1 MAEAQD
7 LKRIGRYDIEG
18 VLGEGAMGVVYE
30 GVDTRLHRRVAVKTI
45 LKSALGS
52 SSATEYSMR
61 FAREA
66 QAVARLNHPNI
77 VQVFD
82 FAEEGD
88 VAYIVMELVRGRE
101 LKTFFDAKERFELK
115 EIVHIV
121 GELCDALH
129 FAHEAGIIHRDIKPA
144 NVMIDAQ
151 GRVKLTDFGVARIA
165 DPDRT
170 VSDKTQAGTV
180 VGTPAYMSPEQI
192 QGLALDRR
200 SDIFSAGV
208 ILYEFLC
215 SAKPFAG
222 TGAWAIAK
230 KILSEDPAPPSSR
243 NPALSPLFD
252 AVVSKA
258 LAKDVERRY
267 QTARQM
273 GFALQRAAE
282 GVAETDESEKTL
294 RMRAITGVAPAPAG
308 DPTVLRTVPLPVAAG
323 AKATELEFWR
333 SIKDGSDPADFDLY
347 IEQFPHGIYAALAK
361 RKSAKLR
368 GLASEGHEQERR
380 EIEEASRREA
390 EARQKLAEEK
400 AAMEAAL
407 ARREA
412 EFQQREAALNKR
424 EAATPGKTRY
434 VPALAALALVAAGA
448 GLWQAL
454 KPPDPMAQRVTEL
467 TAMLEESKQREAE
480 LEASRRREAD
490 LMKDLALARQRAA
503 EAQKSGDVT
512 RQREFAEQ
520 VRLRESEAKNQ
531 AAVTRQREVELARLQ
546 PDAAKKV
553 EPARPG
559 GSARPAEAV
568 KPAEPVKLAAATPAP
583 SPAPS
588 SITAPAP
595 DPAPPTVEALLQ
607 RAIALEAEGRNKEA
621 SRLLAQ
627 AVREGSGQA
636 AGQAAKRLGDLLQKG
651 APGLPRDYGE
661 ALRYYEIA
669 RLNGVDVTFAKGR

>member
-1 MAEAQD
+1 MPETPV
-7 LKRIGRYDIEG
+7 LKRIGRYDIER

-30 GVDTRLHRRVAVKTI
+30 GHDTRLHRKVAIKTI
-45 LKSALGS
+45 LKSALDS
-52 SSATEYSMR
+52 SSAKEYSMR

-88 VAYIVMELVRGRE
+88 VAYIVMEMVRGRE

-121 GELCDALH
+121 GELCEALH
-129 FAHEAGIIHRDIKPA
+129 FAHEAGIVHRDIKPA

-170 VSDKTQAGTV
+170 VSDKTQAGMV

-192 QGLALDRR
+192 QGLTLDRR

-215 SAKPFAG
+215 GAKPFAG
-222 TGAWAIAK
+222 VGAWAIAK
-230 KILSEDPAPPSSR
+230 KILSEQPDPPSSR

-252 AVVSKA
+252 AVVLKA
-258 LAKDVERRY
+258 LAKNVEHRY
-267 QTARQM
+267 QTARQL
-273 GFALQRAAE
+273 GYALQRAAE
-282 GVAETDESEKTL
+282 GVADTDDSERTL
-294 RMRAITGVAPAPAG
+294 RMRAMPGVAPAPTTG
-308 DPTVLRTVPLPVAAG
+308 DPTELRTVPAPVAA
-323 AKATELEFWR
+323 ATKATELEFWR
-333 SIKDGSDPADFDLY
+333 SIKDGNDPADFDLY
-347 IEQFPHGIYAALAK
+347 VEQFPNGIYAALAK

-368 GLASEGHEQERR
+368 GLASEGQEQERR
-380 EIEEASRREA
+380 EIEEAARREA

-412 EFQQREAALNKR
+412 EFQQREAALKQR
-424 EAATPGKTRY
+424 EAEGPRKTWT
-434 VPALAALALVAAGA
+434 VPALVVLALVAAAA

-467 TAMLEESKQREAE
+467 TAQLEESKRREAE
-480 LEASRRREAD
+480 LESSRKREAD
-490 LMKDLALARQRAA
+490 LLNELTLARQRAA
-503 EAQKSGDVT
+503 EAQKSGDLA
-512 RQREFAEQ
+512 RQKDLADQ
-520 VRLRESEAKNQ
+520 IRLRELEAKKQ
-531 AAVTRQREVELARLQ
+531 AAVTRQREVELAKVK
-546 PDAAKKV
+546 PEPPKKA
-553 EPARPG
+553 EPARPVETPK
-559 GSARPAEAV
+559 AAQ
-568 KPAEPVKLAAATPAP
+568 PVKLAAVSPPATPAP
-583 SPAPS
+583 VAPPQEA
-588 SITAPAP
+588 APATP
-595 DPAPPTVEALLQ
+595 EALLQ
-607 RAIALEAEGRNKEA
+607 RAIALEAEGKLKEA
-621 SRLLAQ
+621 SRVLAQ
-627 AVREGSGQA
+627 AVREGRGQA

-669 RLNGVDVTFAKGR
+669 RLNGVEVTFAKGR